1 MHQNNLLRY
10 RCKKTGHLYRHK
22 ISPSSFSPVHY
33 TPVINLLLEM
43 WRSIFSIQSKDKYI
57 EDDRNSM
64 NIFRKGST
72 IDLIFSTQ
80 RNRGYFNPEKDAI
93 PDCAVR
99 WIVDIKNQEVNKGK
113 STRRVD
119 TEGKENMNREISTY
133 APIISLVSNSTNSRP
148 PINFNDSISKGR
160 NKIACNNNG
169 GSWKGITRRSKAL
182 IDTRRAMRIHVCISV
197 AGIKIANKITKS
209 AYKRFRER
217 RVRIDSESMREKCKW
232 CDRGFPSS
240 YLVTWYCGFY
250 ARDTCQLR
258 VAVSFDSI

>member
-1 MHQNNLLRY
+1 MSSISRRIFNDTPATPFLRLYFKTLRAYFIMQQNNLLRY

-72 IDLIFSTQ
+72 IDLIFSTTQ

-169 GSWKGITRRSKAL
+169 GS
-182 IDTRRAMRIHVCISV
+182 
-197 AGIKIANKITKS
+197 
-209 AYKRFRER
+209 
-217 RVRIDSESMREKCKW
+217 
-232 CDRGFPSS
+232 
-240 YLVTWYCGFY
+240 
-250 ARDTCQLR
+250 
-258 VAVSFDSI
+258 